1 MAQTLININ
10 GDVREASSLQTPND
24 RTFRGAWLFNG
35 SVVEVDM
42 KLARDIHRDVIRQE
56 REAEFEKLD
65 AKWFLAMEKSDEAQ
79 QAAIAVSK
87 QKLRDAPDH
96 PSIDAAKTPE
106 ELKALTLAVLTA

>member
-10 GDVREASSLQTPND
+10 GDARDAKSLQVPTD

-35 SVVEVDM
+35 DAVEVDM
-42 KLARDIHRDVIRQE
+42 KLARDIHRETIRSE
-56 REAEFEKLD
+56 RNAKFEKLD
-65 AKWFLAMEKSDEAQ
+65 ADWFLAMEKSDEAQ

-96 PSIDAAKTPE
+96 PSIDAASTPE
-106 ELKALTLAVLTA
+106 ELKALTLDVLTA